1 MSKQITDKHRKKQS
15 KLSEEKLQE
24 IVKYFK
30 ENYYKRLIAMFMEK

>member
-1 MSKQITDKHRKKQS
+1 MTRKLQKKQS

-30 ENYYKRLIAMFMEK
+30 EHYYKRLIAIFMEK